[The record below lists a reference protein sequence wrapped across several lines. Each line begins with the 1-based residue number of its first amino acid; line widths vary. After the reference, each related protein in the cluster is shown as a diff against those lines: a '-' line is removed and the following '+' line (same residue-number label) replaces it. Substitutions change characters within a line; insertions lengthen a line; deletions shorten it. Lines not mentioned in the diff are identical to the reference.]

1 MFIHFK
7 GEYKQPN
14 IFALLLSLQMH
25 DFVMSY
31 LNFMKQKTAFKVSH
45 MWFVSNNDKLR
56 VSWFEN
62 VFIENAKRKKKKD

>member
-1 MFIHFK
+1 
-7 GEYKQPN
+7 
-14 IFALLLSLQMH
+14 
-25 DFVMSY
+25 
-31 LNFMKQKTAFKVSH
+31 MKQKTAFKVSH